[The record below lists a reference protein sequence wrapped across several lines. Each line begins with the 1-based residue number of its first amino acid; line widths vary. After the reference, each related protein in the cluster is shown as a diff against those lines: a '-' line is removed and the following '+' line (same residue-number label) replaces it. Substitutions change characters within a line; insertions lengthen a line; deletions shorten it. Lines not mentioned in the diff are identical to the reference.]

1 MGGLYLKSEVMW
13 REAAVR
19 RDPTSHL
26 RVQWCCRV
34 RVQCLLCAKLA
45 VGAAPAKARSSGFA
59 AA

>member
-19 RDPTSHL
+19 RDTTSHL
-26 RVQWCCRV
+26 
-34 RVQCLLCAKLA
+34 LCATLA

-59 AA
+59 AAWAHKPGLHESRDE